1 MCISNYVC
9 TVPNESGHLQPALAP
24 APGTG
29 GCPPILTL
37 GLWGDGSRPCRPSR
51 GNCGLASAALS
62 LIEEDI
68 GKVQRAEREYLL
80 MDLAEVGVLCVEEHV
95 ELART

>member
-1 MCISNYVC
+1 M
-9 TVPNESGHLQPALAP
+9 TGLVPV
-24 APGTG
+24 
-29 GCPPILTL
+29 
-37 GLWGDGSRPCRPSR
+37 GLVEEAV
-51 GNCGLASAALS
+51 GLASAALS